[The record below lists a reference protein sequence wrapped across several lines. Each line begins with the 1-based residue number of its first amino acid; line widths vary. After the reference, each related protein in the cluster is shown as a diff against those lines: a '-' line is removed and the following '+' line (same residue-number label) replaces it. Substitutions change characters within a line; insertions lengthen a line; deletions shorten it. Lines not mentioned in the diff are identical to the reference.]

1 MAISVTTIDARRR
14 PLAPLPLE
22 RVGELAAHPETLVWL
37 DVTEPTREELT
48 ALKTT
53 LDLPPMAV
61 EDAMEGRQR
70 PKVDHYD
77 GCVVVVA
84 YAATLTG
91 DAGAAIAFHE
101 LELLVSHRW
110 VVTVWQSA
118 HGAIRHYHD
127 AIIDAERPP
136 ALTTTGLAYAVLDE
150 VVDSYFDVLD
160 HLQDRIEEVDE
171 TVWSRPDDAD
181 LSDAFALRRDLARF
195 RRIVGPMR
203 EVLTLAARR
212 EGGVL
217 DDSIDEQLHDLY
229 DHVITVH
236 EEIEMSRELL
246 ATALE
251 GHMSVV
257 SNRLNEVVLKVSAWA
272 AIIAV
277 PTVIA
282 SIYGMNFRDM
292 PELHWGFGYPFA
304 LALMIACAV
313 GLYLTFKRQR
323 WL

>member
-1 MAISVTTIDARRR
+1 MSIAVTTIDARRR

-37 DVTEPTREELT
+37 DVTEPTPEELA
-48 ALKTT
+48 ALKTA
-53 LDLPPMAV
+53 LDLPSMAV
-61 EDAMEGRQR
+61 EDAVEGRQR
-70 PKVDHYD
+70 PKIDHYD
-77 GCVVVVA
+77 ACVVVVA
-84 YAATLTG
+84 YAATLG
-91 DAGAAIAFHE
+91 DDTGAAIAIHE
-101 LELLVSHRW
+101 LELLVSRRW
-110 VVTVWQSA
+110 VLTVWQSD
-118 HGAIRHYHD
+118 HGAVRHYRD
-127 AIIDAERPP
+127 AVLGGHRST
-136 ALTTTGLAYAVLDE
+136 ALTTTALAYAVLDE
-150 VVDSYFDVLD
+150 VVDGYFDVLD
-160 HLQDRIEEVDE
+160 HLQERIEEVDE
-171 TVWSRPDDAD
+171 AVWSRTDDAD
-181 LSDAFALRRDLARF
+181 LTRAFALRRDLARL
-195 RRIVGPMR
+195 RRVVAPMR

-236 EEIEMSRELL
+236 EGIEMSRELL

-282 SIYGMNFRDM
+282 SVYGMNFRNM
-292 PELHWGFGYPFA
+292 PELHWALGYPFA
-304 LALMIACAV
+304 VALMVVCAV
-313 GLYLTFKRQR
+313 GLFLAFKRQR

>member
-1 MAISVTTIDARRR
+1 MTISVTTIDERRR

-22 RVGELAAHPETLVWL
+22 RVGELSAHPEVLLWL
-37 DVTEPTREELT
+37 NVSQPSGDELT
-48 ALKTT
+48 ALARA
-53 LDLPPMAV
+53 LDLPPLAV
-61 EDAMEGRQR
+61 EDAREGRQR

-84 YAATLTG
+84 YAAALEQK
-91 DAGAAIAFHE
+91 AGTAISFHE
-101 LELLVSHRW
+101 MQLFVARRW
-110 VVTVWQSA
+110 VLTVWQ
-118 HGAIRHYHD
+118 D
-127 AIIDAERPP
+127 PVDDIDEFHRAVLGPERP
-136 ALTTTGLAYAVLDE
+136 ATATASGLAYGILDE
-150 VVDSYFDVLD
+150 VVDGYFDALER
-160 HLQDRIEEVDE
+160 LQDRIEDVDE
-171 TVWSRPDDAD
+171 AIWSRPDDTD
-181 LSDAFALRRDLARF
+181 LGDAFALRRDLARF
-195 RRIVGPMR
+195 RRVVAPMR
-203 EVLTLAARR
+203 EVLTLMVRR

-217 DDSIDEQLHDLY
+217 EDSIDEQLRDLY

-246 ATALE
+246 STALE

-257 SNRLNEVVLKVSAWA
+257 SNRLNGVVLRVSAWA

-292 PELHWGFGYPFA
+292 PELHWGLGYPFA
-304 LALMIACAV
+304 LMLMIACAV
-313 GLYLTFKRQR
+313 ALYLAFKRQR

>member
-1 MAISVTTIDARRR
+1 MAIAVTTIDARRR
-14 PLAPLPLE
+14 PHAPLPLE
-22 RVGELAAHPETLVWL
+22 RLGELAAHPETPVWL
-37 DVTEPTREELT
+37 DVIGPTRDELT
-48 ALKTT
+48 ALKTA
-53 LDLPPMAV
+53 LDLPTMAV
-61 EDAMEGRQR
+61 EDAVEGRQR

-77 GCVVVVA
+77 GCVVVVM
-84 YAATLTG
+84 YAAALTG
-91 DAGAAIAFHE
+91 AEGGTIALHE
-101 LELLVSHRW
+101 LELLVSRRW
-110 VVTVWQSA
+110 VVTVWQ
-118 HGAIRHYHD
+118 GGHD
-127 AIIDAERPP
+127 AVRRYRDAFVAAERSS
-136 ALTTTGLAYAVLDE
+136 ALTTTALAYAILDE
-150 VVDSYFDVLD
+150 VVDSYFDVLE

-171 TVWSRPDDAD
+171 AVWSRPDDAD
-181 LSDAFALRRDLARF
+181 LSEAFALRRDLARF
-195 RRIVGPMR
+195 RRVVAPMR
-203 EVLTLAARR
+203 EVLTVAARR

-217 DDSIDEQLHDLY
+217 DDSIDERLHDLY

-246 ATALE
+246 ATTLE

-292 PELHWGFGYPFA
+292 PELHWGYGYPFA
-304 LALMIACAV
+304 LVLMVACAV

>member
-1 MAISVTTIDARRR
+1 MAIAVTTIDARGR

-22 RVGELAAHPETLVWL
+22 RVGELTAHPDTLVWI
-37 DVTEPTREELT
+37 DVTEPTSEELA
-48 ALKTT
+48 ALKAT
-53 LDLPPMAV
+53 LALPSMAV

-84 YAATLTG
+84 YAASLTDG
-91 DAGAAIAFHE
+91 DESAIAFHE
-101 LELLVSHRW
+101 LELLVSRRW
-110 VVTVWQSA
+110 VLTVWQSPHA
-118 HGAIRHYHD
+118 EIRRFQT
-127 AIIDAERPP
+127 AATGSKRPA
-136 ALTTTGLAYAVLDE
+136 ALTTTALAYAILDE

-160 HLQDRIEEVDE
+160 HLQDRIEQVDE
-171 TVWSRPDDAD
+171 AVWARPDDAD
-181 LSDAFALRRDLARF
+181 LTEAFALRRDLARF
-195 RRIVGPMR
+195 RRVVAPMR
-203 EVLTLAARR
+203 EVLTVAARR

-246 ATALE
+246 AAALE

-282 SIYGMNFRDM
+282 SVYGMNFRDM
-292 PELHWGFGYPFA
+292 PELHWAFGYPFA
-304 LALMIACAV
+304 LALMLACAV
-313 GLYLTFKRQR
+313 GLYLAFKRQR